1 MYRCIGML
9 CTCTYTTPYIGH
21 WVKYDDDDVSMVTEE
36 EVLKL
41 SGGGEWVCVCV

>member
-1 MYRCIGML
+1 MYVHVN
-9 CTCTYTTPYIGH
+9 TSYIGH

-41 SGGGEWVCVCV
+41 SGGGK